1 MSDLTTKV
9 AAGIGVTLAA
19 AISTIGIY
27 LYLRSNDEDDMTN
40 LLRHHMTQ
48 FSRPRIKRLRVRN
61 DAISAVI
68 GRGGENIRR
77 IQSETKT
84 RINFEEDV
92 YPGNERYAIISGT
105 ETAIAAAEAEILKI
119 VNAQPTLLTNEIYI
133 PHSVAGA
140 VIGRNGDRINS
151 LCARTGARITVEK
164 NVAQPLD
171 SYALVTIK
179 GTVAQIKEAKTA
191 ITNLVGKNLVRN
203 DRPDTS
209 SRISPPSVVATS
221 ASSSNGKV
229 HQNGSSTY
237 TSGNSSP
244 SKLSPQTSSPD
255 LQSNMQHVDSSAS
268 LRTTNS
274 DGVESPSTSS
284 ESSSYTTP
292 MWDDQLCEELTPT
305 VDDMVHVYVSQV
317 ESPSRFWVQLFGPK
331 STALDKLSNDMTEF
345 YEKNSRKEK
354 VTSIHVGDIVAAPFT
369 THDQTWYRVRV
380 LDIIDRH
387 PLDESDVKVY
397 YLDFGG
403 VCTQKR
409 KTLCSL
415 KNEFLTALTFQA
427 VECSLAGVLPLN
439 DNQWSDVACDYF
451 GEISHASDWIEIL
464 ARPYAKPLNGESKS
478 VPVDL
483 FDFKERKERLN
494 LATVMIEKGFARPV
508 ETKKDSDT

>member
-1 MSDLTTKV
+1 MMSDLTTKV

-27 LYLRSNDEDDMTN
+27 LYLRANDEDDMTN
-40 LLRHHMTQ
+40 LLRHHMSK

-61 DAISAVI
+61 DAIGAVI
-68 GRGGENIRR
+68 GRGGETIRR
-77 IQSETKT
+77 IQQETKT

-105 ETAIAAAEAEILKI
+105 ESAIAAAEAEILKI
-119 VNAQPTLLTNEIYI
+119 VNAQPSLLTNEIFI
-133 PHSVAGA
+133 PHSAAGA

-151 LCARTGARITVEK
+151 LCARTGAKITVEK

-191 ITNLVGKNLVRN
+191 ITDLVGKNSVRS
-203 DRPDTS
+203 DRPDVS
-209 SRISPPSVVATS
+209 SSVSRITSPSSV
-221 ASSSNGKV
+221 SSNGKV
-229 HQNGSSTY
+229 HQNGSSTH

-244 SKLSPQTSSPD
+244 SKVPPKTDSSD
-255 LQSNMQHVDSSAS
+255 MQINMKHVDSSNS
-268 LRTTNS
+268 FKTNNS
-274 DGVESPSTSS
+274 DGSESPVSS

-317 ESPSRFWVQLFGPK
+317 ESPSRFWVQLYGPK
-331 STALDKLSNDMTEF
+331 STALDKLSNDMTEY
-345 YEKNSRKEK
+345 YEKNCRKEK
-354 VTSIHVGDIVAAPFT
+354 VTSLHVGDIVAAPFT

-403 VCTQKR
+403 ICTQKR

-427 VECSLAGVLPLN
+427 VECSLAGVLPVN
-439 DNQWSDVACDYF
+439 DNQWSDEANDYF

-464 ARPYAKPLNGESKS
+464 ARPYAKCHSSESKG

-494 LATVMIEKGFARPV
+494 LATIMIEKGFARPS
-508 ETKKDSDT
+508 EAKNDTDT